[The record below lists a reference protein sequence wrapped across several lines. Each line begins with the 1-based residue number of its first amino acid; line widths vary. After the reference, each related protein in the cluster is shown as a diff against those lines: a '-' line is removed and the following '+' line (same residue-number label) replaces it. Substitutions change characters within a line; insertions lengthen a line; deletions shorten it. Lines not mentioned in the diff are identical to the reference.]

1 MLEEILSVINE
12 RQRKTISM
20 YRLYWLLMSIR
31 ARHNKYKKIWLSKK
45 EKHNWIS
52 EWVLWWII
60 QTLNLYWFLK
70 KIWTA
75 RNKNH
80 QVCNVYEIWQDFLND
95 FINSMRNY
103 SHSWVKSTT
112 IWEKI
117 ENWCIKTNIIDFIKT
132 NGSVFWIKF
141 LKERQKMIEKWVYTN
156 WKIIR
161 DFKNW
166 ESYNLFNF
174 LKLKTWYN
182 VYDLAKKLSIIW

>member
-1 MLEEILSVINE
+1 MLEEILSSINE
-12 RQRKTISM
+12 KQRKHTSM
-20 YRLYWLLMSIR
+20 FRLYWLLMR
-31 ARHNKYKKIWLSKK
+31 VKARHKKYVTIWLSKK
-45 EKHNWIS
+45 EKHTGIS

-60 QTLNLYWFLK
+60 QTLQSYWFLK

-75 RNKNH
+75 ENKKK
-80 QVCNVYEIWQDFLND
+80 QICNVYKIWED
-95 FINSMRNY
+95 FINEFLNAIRNY
-103 SHSWVKSTT
+103 SHSWIKTTT

-117 ENWCIKTNIIDFIKT
+117 EEWCMRTNIIDFIKT

-141 LKERQKMIEKWVYTN
+141 IKERQKMIEKWVYTN

-174 LKLKTWYN
+174 LKLKTGVN
-182 VYDLAKKLSIIW
+182 VYDLAKKLHIIW